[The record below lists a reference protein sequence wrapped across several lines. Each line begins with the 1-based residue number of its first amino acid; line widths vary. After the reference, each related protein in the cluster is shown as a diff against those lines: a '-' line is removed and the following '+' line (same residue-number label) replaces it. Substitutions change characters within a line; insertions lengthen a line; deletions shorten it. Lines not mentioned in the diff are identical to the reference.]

1 MIFYGVIYFVEYRLV
16 SVLPYL
22 GNRSFDS
29 ARRRRNEK
37 AVRMSISVQK
47 LCKQKG
53 VSLPSLAE
61 RSGLDLKRLQTIYRG
76 QWTPIPSEREKIA
89 QALSASRDEITW
101 EHSTPIEHF
110 YGPG

>member
-1 MIFYGVIYFVEYRLV
+1 MPFCIASNRKCKEPAEKLV
-16 SVLPYL
+16 S
-22 GNRSFDS
+22 SKS
-29 ARRRRNEK
+29 ARQGRIEK
-37 AVRMSISVQK
+37 VVKMSISVEK

-53 VSLPSLAE
+53 ISLLSLAE

-76 QWTPIPSEREKIA
+76 QWTPSPSEREKIA
-89 QALSASRDEITW
+89 QALGTSSDDIAW